1 MTVYGTNST
10 DKDQVYSYADCALTH
25 RKPHYLCEVEDQ
37 LAEAERDYM
46 NFCDL
51 IENGQM
57 DDALYIG
64 FYEALD
70 RFNSLERRRQ
80 RLHDYWLRTHD
91 DELPIPFDSRSD
103 LEWSLLQAY

>member
-1 MTVYGTNST
+1 MTAYGINST
-10 DKDQVYSYADCALTH
+10 DKDQIYSITDCALTH

-37 LAEAERDYM
+37 LSDAERGYQD
-46 NFCDL
+46 FCDL